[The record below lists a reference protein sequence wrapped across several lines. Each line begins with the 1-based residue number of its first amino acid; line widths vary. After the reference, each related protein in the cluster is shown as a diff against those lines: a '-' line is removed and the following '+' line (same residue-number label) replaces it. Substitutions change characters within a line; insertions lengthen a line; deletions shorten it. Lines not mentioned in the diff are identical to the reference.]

1 MQVKT
6 KSFSGMQVKAKI
18 FFRNAGQKKSFSGM
32 QRPMLWFEKIFPPMG
47 ILAQNPVVLSQT
59 LILTLG
65 FLIKLTIISPK
76 MAKTAILALTPG
88 QNKFFAVAHCCI
100 QRSLIFCRCA
110 SSWRCASTTGSPSR
124 TSAAEAAASSGPCYR
139 WIQKGPLTI

>member
-1 MQVKT
+1 
-6 KSFSGMQVKAKI
+6 MQVKAKI

-76 MAKTAILALTPG
+76 MAKTAILALYSAVSHFL
-88 QNKFFAVAHCCI
+88 QVCKFLEMREYHWESFKNI
-100 QRSLIFCRCA
+100 SSRSGRFKRALLQVD
-110 SSWRCASTTGSPSR
+110 P
-124 TSAAEAAASSGPCYR
+124 
-139 WIQKGPLTI
+139 KGPTNNLGSLL